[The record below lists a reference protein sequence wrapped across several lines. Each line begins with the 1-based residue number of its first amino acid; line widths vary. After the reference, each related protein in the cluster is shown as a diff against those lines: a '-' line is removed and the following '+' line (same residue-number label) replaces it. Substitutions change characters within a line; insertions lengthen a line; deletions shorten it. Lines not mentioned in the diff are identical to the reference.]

1 MYTIYKIIL
10 VLYLIHFNL
19 PRLRRFDTLPFMKHL
34 SPLPAPP
41 ADAAHLILNWFEAH
55 KRDLPF
61 RKPGRTTRADPYH
74 VWISE
79 IMAQQTQIDT
89 LVPYYNRFVEKFP
102 TLDALA
108 EASEQDVLKAWEGLG
123 YYARARN
130 LRKAAIEVKA
140 LGDFPGT
147 PEALAKLPGIGP
159 YTAGAVA
166 SLAFNEK
173 ATAVDGNVMRV
184 VTRLMDSDVDTA
196 LPAARNAI
204 SNWLLT
210 WMPENRPGDFNEALM
225 ELGALV
231 CTPKSPACLICPWR
245 SCCLARA
252 RGTVA
257 QRPVKSKKLK
267 HRQEKIAAALVYDPD
282 GRLLILKRPD
292 KGLLA
297 GLWGLPALT
306 YKNKQTGLSQ
316 LTALLDD
323 KLSLS
328 VPEPVFVK
336 KDRHVF
342 THITWQI
349 TLYRCALNEAAVPKD
364 PNWLFATPDAL
375 KSQYPLPTAFSKL
388 LP

>member
-10 VLYLIHFNL
+10 VFYLIQF
-19 PRLRRFDTLPFMKHL
+19 RLRDPVGFVTLPIMKPVL
-34 SPLPAPP
+34 SIPAPSEGT
-41 ADAAHLILNWFEAH
+41 ADALLKWFDAN

-61 RKPGRTTRADPYH
+61 RKPAKTTRADPYH

-130 LRKAAIEVKA
+130 LRKAAVEIKN
-140 LGDFPGT
+140 LGEFPRT
-147 PEALAKLPGIGP
+147 PEALSKLPGIGP

-184 VTRLMDSDVDTA
+184 AARLMDSPADTA
-196 LPAARNAI
+196 LPATRNLI

-231 CTPKSPACLICPWR
+231 CTPKSPSCLICPWC
-245 SCCLARA
+245 SCCLALA
-252 RGTVA
+252 RGTIA
-257 QRPVKSKKLK
+257 KRPVKSKKIK
-267 HRQEKIAAALVYDPD
+267 HRQQKIAAALVKDPD

-297 GLWGLPALT
+297 GLWGLPAVAYT
-306 YKNKQTGLSQ
+306 NKPAGLSQ
-316 LTALLDD
+316 LTALISE
-323 KLSLS
+323 KLGLA
-328 VPEPVFVK
+328 VPKPVFVK
-336 KDRHVF
+336 NDRHVF

-349 TLYRCALNEAAVPKD
+349 AVYRWDLDVSASPKD
-364 PNWLFATPDAL
+364 PNWLFASADAL
-375 KSQYPLPTAFSKL
+375 NQAYPLPTAFSKL
-388 LP
+388 LK

>member
-1 MYTIYKIIL
+1 
-10 VLYLIHFNL
+10 
-19 PRLRRFDTLPFMKHL
+19 MKHL
-34 SPLPAPP
+34 APIPAPP
-41 ADAAHLILNWFEAH
+41 KDASDLILTWFEAN

-61 RKPGRTTRADPYH
+61 RKPAKATRADPYR

-89 LVPYYNRFVEKFP
+89 LVPYYNRFVAKFP
-102 TLDALA
+102 TLNALA

-130 LRKAAIEVKA
+130 LRKAAIEMKH
-140 LGDFPGT
+140 LGAFPKT

-184 VTRLMDSDVDTA
+184 VTRLTDSPIDTA
-196 LPAARNAI
+196 LPAARNQI

-245 SCCLARA
+245 SCCLALA

-257 QRPVKSKKLK
+257 QRPVKSKKTK
-267 HRQEKIAAALVYDPD
+267 HRQTKIAVALVCDPD
-282 GRLLILKRPD
+282 GRLLIAKRPN

-297 GLWGLPALT
+297 GLWGLPALA
-306 YKNKQTGLSQ
+306 YQNKQTGLSQ
-316 LTALLDD
+316 MTALLNE
-323 KLSLS
+323 KLGLT
-328 VPEPVFVK
+328 VPELIFMK

-349 TLYRCALNEAAVPKD
+349 ALYRCELKEAAVPKD
-364 PNWLFATPDAL
+364 PNWLFATPEAL
-375 KSQYPLPTAFSKL
+375 KHQYPLPTAFSKL